1 MGEDRYDSLYAPWNP
16 SGQKTRLSLLQ
27 RMNEE
32 QVDEQTWR
40 DFFRKYSPFI
50 IMMGNCM
57 GLSRDEI
64 KELRSRIFLEISQ
77 KGLGAYDREK
87 GTFRSWFKALVKFKA
102 LDLLRKRKSAKEI
115 PTEDVFAQKEDEVAP
130 SGHDEELLW

>member
-1 MGEDRYDSLYAPWNP
+1 MIVTEKTEKGKENLLSRNGSVFYPKIIERIEAMGEDRYDSLYAPWNP

-87 GTFRSWFKALVKFKA
+87 GTFRSWFKALVKFM
-102 LDLLRKRKSAKEI
+102 
-115 PTEDVFAQKEDEVAP
+115 Q
-130 SGHDEELLW
+130 